1 MQPDVSSMTTTQ
13 DELIKPP
20 PRRWHLAQ
28 TRILKTRFD
37 LALLAVVLIGFVCV
51 ASQYLS
57 TAPLP
62 DTDESMTLQV
72 PYEMLYHGKLA
83 LPMYRHLGG
92 NIENVWHSYT
102 PVFFLLLS
110 GFMKLFGWGLEQ
122 GRVFNLLT
130 AVVVLAITH
139 AIGRRLFDWRAG
151 LAAVV
156 LLVSDPT
163 FIDRSRVV
171 RNDFAGAMFAL
182 LAFYLYELATERK
195 QGKLYFAAGMAAGAG
210 VMCHTNVLYILAA
223 IGTLMVFREGLRII
237 RARSAYQFLAGAF
250 AVMAYEIIHDILDYK
265 NFLLQN
271 RQDDMHFGV
280 LNVWGWLSNLLD
292 EPTRYARWYNGFL
305 KVDTSL
311 ALLHCFLW
319 LSAAAIIYL
328 LVRCAIKLRSGSLI
342 DEPRARLFV
351 MTAVIALFFAI
362 VTQRK
367 VVLYVIHLAP
377 WLALS
382 VGVMMR
388 DGLDMLKRLRT
399 SAWPNAKPVYL
410 VLIVAIWCGAIFYA
424 YRFASQNRDY
434 LRAAANP
441 QRARF
446 DELAEVFRSVV
457 PDDVCPVGVKQGVLW
472 LAFPEKDYCF
482 AAIEN
487 RMREALDIKGNEY
500 ALIASVRR
508 KKKEGKLIRELTEGA
523 TLIAELKRTA
533 YGTLSIYY
541 TGTNP
546 AHLSLAPA
554 RYTFFGKERGYAS
567 EAEIDAARE
576 IWAATADELNR
587 SAGEANNINSL
598 ASFTVSQSARDSG
611 LVKLCSVELDEATI
625 YQLILDTSGQQGRWE
640 VVITDD
646 ESAAVLYSGKLKAD
660 RFADIFKTKRAG
672 RIAINVR
679 HAAQKIDGQ
688 ISISRVS
695 LREVA
700 PVLRRTNH

>member
-1 MQPDVSSMTTTQ
+1 MEQP
-13 DELIKPP
+13 PH
-20 PRRWHLAQ
+20 RWHASQ
-28 TRILKTRFD
+28 NRIFKNRFD
-37 LALLAVVLIGFVCV
+37 LALLALVIIGFVCV
-51 ASQYLS
+51 ASQHLA

-72 PYEMLYHGKLA
+72 PYEMLNHGKLA
-83 LPMYRHLGG
+83 FPMYRHLGG

-122 GRVFNLLT
+122 GRAFNLLT

-139 AIGRRLFDWRAG
+139 AIGRRMFDWRVG

-163 FIDRSRVV
+163 FLDRSRVV

-195 QGKLYFAAGMAAGAG
+195 QGKLYFASGMAAGAG

-223 IGTLMVFREGLRII
+223 IGTLMTLRHGWRII
-237 RARSAYQFLAGAF
+237 RAGSAYQFAAGAF
-250 AVMAYEIIHDILDYK
+250 AVMAYEIIYDILDYK
-265 NFLLQN
+265 NFILQN
-271 RQDDMHFGV
+271 RHDDMHFGV
-280 LNVWGWLSNLLD
+280 LNVWGWMSNLLD

-305 KVDTSL
+305 KIDTSL
-311 ALLHCFLW
+311 TLLHVFLW
-319 LSAAAIIYL
+319 LAAAAMIYL
-328 LVRCAIKLRSGSLI
+328 IVRCAIKLRRGSLM

-351 MTAVIALFFAI
+351 MTLIIALFFAI

-382 VGVMMR
+382 VGVMLR
-388 DGLDMLKRLRT
+388 DGLDTLKRLRT
-399 SAWPNAKPVYL
+399 SPWPKAKPVYL
-410 VLIVAIWCGAIFYA
+410 ALIVAISCGAIFYA

-441 QRARF
+441 QRATF
-446 DELAEVFRSVV
+446 DQLAGVLRSVV
-457 PDDVCPVGVKQGVLW
+457 PEDVCPVGVKQGVLW

-487 RMREALDIKGNEY
+487 RMQEALDIKGNEY
-500 ALIASVRR
+500 ALIASGRR
-508 KKKEGKLIRELTEGA
+508 NKKEGKLIRELTEDA
-523 TLIAELKRTA
+523 KLIAELKRTA
-533 YGTLSIYY
+533 YGTLSVYY
-541 TGTNP
+541 TGTNA
-546 AHLSLAPA
+546 AHLSLATA

-567 EAEIDAARE
+567 EAEIDGARE
-576 IWAATADELNR
+576 VWAASAEELNK
-587 SAGEANNINSL
+587 SAGETNNIASP
-598 ASFTVSQSARDSG
+598 ASFTVRQSAKDFG
-611 LVKLCSVELDEATI
+611 LIKLCSVELGEAMI
-625 YQLILDTSGQQGRWE
+625 YQLILDTSNQQGHWE
-640 VVITDD
+640 VVITED
-646 ESAAVLYSGKLKAD
+646 ETSAVLYAGKLKAD
-660 RFADIFKTKRAG
+660 RFADIFKTKRSG

-679 HAAQKIDGQ
+679 HATQKADGL

-700 PVLRRTNH
+700 PVLRQPNH